1 MFEGVPYTLT
11 SFWEERCLNVV
22 QRTTLSKRL
31 TLAWAGAPLAPAV
44 ATYKATALR
53 VHKPDPSALERAIL
67 LLGSLYQEVELDVA
81 PTGRLLALRNHA
93 AIVQT
98 WATVQA
104 ELATRSGGDEL
115 TMELLASVGAQLQRP
130 QQLLASLRHDYA
142 FGFLFPNCYQQRFE
156 SGFRYEQVMEFPRFF
171 ATADLWFCER
181 LELLA
186 PLAPG
191 RATLRLAGS
200 FDISRTDLA
209 AVGQEVDVALGLAGY
224 GSKAPT
230 LPGSVRADYEAT
242 LDVDVATGW
251 PVAVEAS
258 VRCYVDATY
267 SKEYFLRLEQ
277 LPTL

>member
-1 MFEGVPYTLT
+1 M
-11 SFWEERCLNVV
+11 
-22 QRTTLSKRL
+22 
-31 TLAWAGAPLAPAV
+31 
-44 ATYKATALR
+44 TYKATALR
-53 VHKPDPSALERAIL
+53 LHKPDPSALERAVL
-67 LLGSLYQEVELDVA
+67 LLGSLYQELELDVA

-93 AIVQT
+93 TIVQT
-98 WATVQA
+98 WAAVQD
-104 ELATRSGGDEL
+104 ELVARSGGDEL
-115 TMELLASVGAQLQRP
+115 TMELLASVEAQLQRP

-142 FGFLFPNCYQQRFE
+142 FGFLLPNCYQQRFE
-156 SGFRYEQVMEFPRFF
+156 SGFRYEQAVGFPHFF
-171 ATADLWFCER
+171 ATVDLWCCER

-200 FDISRTDLA
+200 LDSSRTDLA
-209 AVGQEVDVALGLAGY
+209 AVGRAMDVALGLAGY

-230 LPGSVRADYEAT
+230 LPGAVRAAYEAT
-242 LDVDVATGW
+242 LEVDVATGW

-258 VRCYVDATY
+258 VRCYVDAVY